1 MEQALS
7 RVHSPSLSHASRI
20 PVTGPTARRRA
31 IRLAPCRHRA
41 GNELNLLDP
50 IAFVEPTL
58 VFSIGASGGF
68 DPDGRPTIY
77 RRALELVSSGKVLVL
92 PSVTHRYRAL
102 DQIHKAFEEDFMRQD
117 YIKGV

>member
-7 RVHSPSLSHASRI
+7 RVHSPSLPDASRI
-20 PVTGPTARRRA
+20 QVTEGERIHYLIEACGNGAVDKLIPGLLRKQGTLLIYGAG
-31 IRLAPCRHRA
+31 HRA
-41 GNELNLLDP
+41 GNDLNLLDP

-77 RRALELVSSGKVLVL
+77 RRAL
-92 PSVTHRYRAL
+92 
-102 DQIHKAFEEDFMRQD
+102 
-117 YIKGV
+117 